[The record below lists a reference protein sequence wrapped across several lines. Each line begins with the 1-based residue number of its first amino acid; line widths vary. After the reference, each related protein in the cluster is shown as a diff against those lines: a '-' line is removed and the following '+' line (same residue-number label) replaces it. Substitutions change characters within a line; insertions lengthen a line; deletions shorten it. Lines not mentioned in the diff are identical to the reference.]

1 MAANVE
7 VISKLE
13 RRMTISVP
21 MKPIEEEIHQ
31 RIQQLTRTAKLPGFR
46 PGKVPAK
53 IVEQQYGAQVRDEAL
68 ASAIERSFGES
79 VEQNKL
85 RVAGFPNIE
94 HKPFKEADGKFE
106 YVATFE
112 VFPEVEMGDIKK
124 VKIERPVIELKDAD
138 VEKTIEVL
146 QKQRGT
152 FSPVKRA
159 AQLSDKVTLSLSAS
173 IDGEEVESTGDNTI
187 DLVLGEGGR
196 VPEFDENL
204 IGVQAKA
211 EKSFKIKYKKDH
223 QVAELA
229 GKTVNY
235 QVKVTEVAELQL
247 PKVDADFAKSLG
259 VEDGDVKKMKA
270 EIKASLQQE
279 VERRVRA
286 RLKDQVFNA
295 LVENATFELPKA
307 LLQSETQRLL
317 QIAAQN
323 LQRRGVDPSTVNLE
337 PAVFEPQAKQTVT
350 LRLVLS
356 ELVHKNSLHAKP
368 EQIKAMVETF
378 AQSYQDP
385 AEVLTWYYADT
396 KRLEEPTALAT
407 EENVV
412 EWVLQSAK
420 VSDKKVD
427 FDELMRGA
435 NA

>member
-7 VISKLE
+7 VVSKLE
-13 RRMTISVP
+13 RRMTVTVP
-21 MKPIEEEIHQ
+21 MKPIEEEIHR
-31 RIQQLTRTAKLPGFR
+31 RIQQLIRTAKLPGFR
-46 PGKVPAK
+46 PGKVPQK

-79 VEQNKL
+79 VEENKL

-94 HKPFKEADGKFE
+94 HKPFKEADAKFE

-152 FSPVKRA
+152 YSPVKRA
-159 AQLSDKVTLSLSAS
+159 AKMGDRVTIQLSAS
-173 IDGEEVESTGDNTI
+173 IDGEEVESTGDKSI

-196 VPEFDENL
+196 VAEFDDNL
-204 IGVQAKA
+204 VGLQADTD
-211 EKSFKIKYKKDH
+211 KSFKIKYKKDH
-223 QVAELA
+223 QVPELA
-229 GKTVNY
+229 GKTVSY
-235 QVKVTEVAELQL
+235 QVTVKQVAELVL
-247 PKVDADFAKSLG
+247 PKVDAEFAKGLG

-286 RLKDQVFNA
+286 KLKDQVFNA
-295 LVENATFELPKA
+295 LVENAKFDLPKA
-307 LLQSETQRLL
+307 LLQSETERLL
-317 QIAAQN
+317 QIAKQN
-323 LQRRGVDPSTVNLE
+323 LIRRGVDVNTVGLE
-337 PAVFEPQAKQTVT
+337 HAVFEPQAKQTVT

-356 ELVHKNSLHAKP
+356 ELVNSHQLHAKP

-385 AEVLTWYYADT
+385 AEVVTWYYADV
-396 KRLEEPTALAT
+396 KRLDEPTALAT

-412 EWVLQSAK
+412 DWVLASAK

-427 FDELMRGA
+427 FDELMRGD

>member
-13 RRMTISVP
+13 RRMTVTVP
-21 MKPIEEEIHQ
+21 MKPIEDEIHQ

-46 PGKVPAK
+46 PGKVPLK

-68 ASAIERSFGES
+68 ASAIERTFGES
-79 VEQNKL
+79 VDQNKL

-94 HKPFKEADGKFE
+94 HKPFNEADGKFE

-112 VFPEVEMGDIKK
+112 VFPDVEMGDIEKL
-124 VKIERPVIELKDAD
+124 KIERPVLELKAAD
-138 VEKTIEVL
+138 IDKTIEVL

-152 FSPVKRA
+152 YAPVKRA
-159 AQLSDKVTLSLSAS
+159 AKLTDKVTLSLSAS
-173 IDGEEVESTGDNTI
+173 MDGKEVESTGEQTI

-204 IGVQAKA
+204 VGVQAAA

-223 QVAELA
+223 QVEELA
-229 GKTVNY
+229 GKTVTY
-235 QVKVTEVAELQL
+235 DVKVKEVAELQL
-247 PKVDADFAKSLG
+247 PKVDADFAKALG
-259 VEDGDVKKMKA
+259 VEDGDVKKMKE

-279 VERRVRA
+279 VDRRVRA

-295 LVENATFELPKA
+295 LVENAKFELPKA

-337 PAVFEPQAKQTVT
+337 PSVFEPQAKQTVT

-378 AQSYQDP
+378 AQGYQDP
-385 AEVLTWYYADT
+385 AEVLTWYYADP

-412 EWVLQSAK
+412 SWVLESAK
-420 VSDKKVD
+420 VTDQKVD
-427 FDELMRGA
+427 FDEFMRGP